1 MVLCMTEAEKS
12 EQFEG
17 TAAAGHRA
25 MVMFFVAIAF
35 LAVFAAIL
43 PHGGLAEAVS
53 DILIGHPVSLVLLAG
68 LWAAII
74 VEGILG
80 YLAAPDKPKNA
91 IFRLLLVVL
100 IPPMRMTISPRRPN
114 DKVWLPRLGWLST
127 GKDAVETME
136 VRTAMPMLV
145 MTALIVPVIAADFLT
160 GPRVHDVLA
169 KDLETV
175 TRYDLS
181 DSGMRLFMM
190 DENERVI
197 ANVARSDRSVREGL
211 DGNWDVLGRPEG
223 AENTT
228 LSFGLDDVF
237 SFRTGCSLTEGVFA
251 YGHGALGFNDME
263 KIATCPPSVLE
274 VIIWFLTA
282 LIWFSFAF
290 EFILLVSLAEKKL
303 AFCKKN
309 WINLVIILLPLL
321 AFLRSLQL
329 FRFLRM
335 AKAGKLMRAYRLRGL
350 LARAM
355 KLAVVFNLI
364 DRMLS
369 RNPDKYNAHLQEKIA
384 EKEAEL
390 QELKSKLNA

>member
-1 MVLCMTEAEKS
+1 M
-12 EQFEG
+12 
-17 TAAAGHRA
+17 
-25 MVMFFVAIAF
+25 
-35 LAVFAAIL
+35 
-43 PHGGLAEAVS
+43 
-53 DILIGHPVSLVLLAG
+53 
-68 LWAAII
+68 
-74 VEGILG
+74 
-80 YLAAPDKPKNA
+80 
-91 IFRLLLVVL
+91 
-100 IPPMRMTISPRRPN
+100 
-114 DKVWLPRLGWLST
+114 
-127 GKDAVETME
+127 
-136 VRTAMPMLV
+136 
-145 MTALIVPVIAADFLT
+145 
-160 GPRVHDVLA
+160 
-169 KDLETV
+169 
-175 TRYDLS
+175 
-181 DSGMRLFMM
+181 
-190 DENERVI
+190 
-197 ANVARSDRSVREGL
+197 
-211 DGNWDVLGRPEG
+211 
-223 AENTT
+223 
-228 LSFGLDDVF
+228 F

-335 AKAGKLMRAYRLRGL
+335 AKAGKLMRVYRLRGL
-350 LARAM
+350 LARAV